1 MTRDE
6 LIGYL
11 DMVLSQVADGPP
23 VGPRPQGTFLGNV
36 PREGVSGLRL
46 VAPGGETFYLAVLEA
61 DAFRNDDAHA
71 TRPTSTQLGAV
82 LTAAKYILGA
92 RQDQMLTV
100 EEWVDLARA
109 VAACTGQKTA
119 DLLTERDLEQVTED
133 PPLPWDEAVDGPLG
147 DASGSEEG

>member
-11 DMVLSQVADGPP
+11 DTVLSRAANGPP
-23 VGPRPQGTFLGNV
+23 AGPRPQATFLGNA

-46 VAPGGETFYLAVLEA
+46 VAPGGATFYLAVLDA
-61 DAFRNDDAHA
+61 DAFRSDDAPA
-71 TRPTSTQLGAV
+71 TPPTSAQLGAV

-92 RQDQMLTV
+92 RQDQLLTV

-109 VAACTGQKTA
+109 VAACTGRKTA
-119 DLLTERDLEQVTED
+119 DLLTKRDLEQVTED
-133 PPLPWDEAVDGPLG
+133 PPLPWDEAVDGSLPEG
-147 DASGSEEG
+147 EED